1 MERAGRKR
9 WEVETG
15 RDNLIR
21 DKVAGE
27 VIGMKSELQMT
38 CLVTWTD
45 RGNKKREGSWHTDGG
60 MRHCFKG
67 PTAS

>member
-1 MERAGRKR
+1 MGQAGRRR

-27 VIGMKSELQMT
+27 VTGMKSELQMA
-38 CLVTWTD
+38 CLVTWMGGIRKE
-45 RGNKKREGSWHTDGG
+45 RGGG
-60 MRHCFKG
+60 TLMTG
-67 PTAS
+67 